1 MHLHI
6 SYASDNNYAQYM
18 GISIISLLENNKN
31 FENITLH
38 ILENNINDDIKNNIK
53 NIVSAYNREI
63 IFYDL
68 TKLLQKL
75 NSEFQIPATISMTAY
90 CRLFISTILN
100 NSIDKILYV
109 DCDSIF
115 NSDLIEL
122 WKINFEEN
130 VIAAVEDHVNIS
142 SKTSIGI
149 PPNAKY
155 VNSGFLFIN
164 LKELRAMN
172 AELKMIDVV
181 KEYNGNVNH
190 HDQGII
196 NKVFYGK
203 IHHLHPKYNVLSSF
217 YDFKSSVDIA
227 GFYNS
232 ENYYSQKQIDEA
244 KQNPVFIHFT
254 PSFSKRPWVEG
265 CRHPLKEKFLYYKS
279 ISPWKDEP
287 LLKDNRKFKLKFL
300 DIIFNTIGPKGY
312 KMIFN

>member
-18 GISIISLLENNKN
+18 GISIISLLENNKG
-31 FENITLH
+31 FSDITIH
-38 ILENNINDDIKNNIK
+38 ILDNAIDETNKEKIK
-53 NIVSAYNREI
+53 NIAKAYNRTI
-63 IFYDL
+63 VFYDL
-68 TKLLQKL
+68 AALLNKL
-75 NSEFQIPATISMTAY
+75 NKDFQIPPTISLTSY
-90 CRLFISTILN
+90 SRLFISTIIDPSIN
-100 NSIDKILYV
+100 NIIYADS
-109 DCDSIF
+109 DSIIL
-115 NSDLIEL
+115 SDLQEL
-122 WKINFEEN
+122 WSLDIGEN
-130 VIAAVEDHVNIS
+130 VIAGVQDHVEIANKIAINIPQD
-142 SKTSIGI
+142 SKYI
-149 PPNAKY
+149 NA
-155 VNSGFLFIN
+155 GFLYLD
-164 LKELRAMN
+164 LKELRKIN
-172 AELKMIDVV
+172 AEIKMIDVV

-300 DIIFNTIGPKGY
+300 DIIFNTIGSKGY
-312 KMIFN
+312 KMIFK